1 MNENEF
7 KHENNDMHFAMEFAD
22 FDYHQSNESLE
33 SVIIIQAVR
42 PNNKEYRNPL
52 SCCVHNVIQSSGR
65 REIYRK

>member
-42 PNNKEYRNPL
+42 PNNNKEYRVIP
-52 SCCVHNVIQSSGR
+52 SRANVIQSSGR